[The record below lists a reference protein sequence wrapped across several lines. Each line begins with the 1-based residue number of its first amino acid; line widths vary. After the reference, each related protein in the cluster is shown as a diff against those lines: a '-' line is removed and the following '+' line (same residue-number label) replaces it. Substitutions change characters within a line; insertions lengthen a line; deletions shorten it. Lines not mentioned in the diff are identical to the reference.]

1 MPTTSLLFSWCFFV
15 HIMVATTALKRVS
28 YAHIGESISLTYEVI
43 NSNTYLLIWADAP
56 YERAVLVF
64 NGPLLPKDGPVR
76 TLDFSNTDG
85 GVQTV
90 YSKIRRIHAEADIQ
104 SSDLTSVRFGE
115 NRLSITFQ
123 GEELVLTPL
132 QFPALGEFENKY
144 YDFTLK
150 YNFYTTTLD
159 DNVRVT
165 MTLICEN
172 SATGNPFSICSSFST
187 AIKEGSDHV
196 HKVIDLPLNDRQR
209 SLEVKTLDDSFHKN
223 CRPPL

>member
-1 MPTTSLLFSWCFFV
+1 
-15 HIMVATTALKRVS
+15 MVATTALKRVS

-43 NSNTYLLIWADAP
+43 NSNTSTALLIWADAP

-104 SSDLTSVRFGE
+104 SSDLTS
-115 NRLSITFQ
+115 
-123 GEELVLTPL
+123 
-132 QFPALGEFENKY
+132 FPALGEFENKY

-223 CRPPL
+223 CRPPLRRRKLGFQLIPDIYSTFFRGGGSNKQ